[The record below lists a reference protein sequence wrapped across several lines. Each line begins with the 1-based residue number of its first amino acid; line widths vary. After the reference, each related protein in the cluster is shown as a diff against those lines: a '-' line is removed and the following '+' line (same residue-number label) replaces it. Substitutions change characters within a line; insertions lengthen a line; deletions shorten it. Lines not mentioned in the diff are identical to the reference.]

1 VAVIA
6 LAIPAAPVGAAEP
19 AASAEDFATKL
30 AALAERCDALG
41 LVEQARTTR
50 NWIIPRDP
58 RRQYFFVVPESD
70 SARPT
75 TDAPTVVQ
83 QWYAKFR
90 ELRRAHAESLWAE
103 VHRDLEEGRA
113 PTAFQKVH
121 ELLRHDPDHAEARRV
136 LGYQRVGDRWQ
147 TPDRIRT
154 QPGRTTHQT
163 FGWRRNEYWYVDS
176 PHFRITTNA
185 NPQAATLLAMR
196 FENAYTVWRQ
206 LFFEVWCSAD
216 LLRQVL
222 NGTRQF
228 ARRSSRYEVVVF
240 RDRDEYLAQLRKIE
254 PQIDVTL
261 AYYHK
266 GQRTAFFYAGDD
278 SPIANQ
284 YHEVTHQLFH
294 ECEGAAAD
302 PGETGDFWI
311 CEGMALYLESL
322 RFWDGFCT
330 LGGVESDRLQLAR
343 ARRLSGEFYLPLAEL
358 VELGRIPLQQHPE
371 LRRIYTQ
378 AAGLTHFLMDGQQG
392 QLRVAAIDYASQVN
406 AGRQKPHALATLC
419 GRPLAELDAQYAE
432 FLQVDDEELRQW
444 AELEVRQR
452 AIVGSPPGERATV
465 RDATPDASRPA
476 LSAVENLRL
485 GRTRVTDA
493 GLRQLQ
499 RVNLDRLQC
508 LDLSFTATT
517 DAGLACLRSA
527 RQLKQLFLESTKIGD
542 QALEVVS
549 EYSQLEELDLS
560 HTAVSEQG
568 LTRLDNL
575 TELKVL
581 WLAGIEVSDD
591 TLSRLKTRLPNV
603 EVR

>member
-1 VAVIA
+1 
-6 LAIPAAPVGAAEP
+6 
-19 AASAEDFATKL
+19 
-30 AALAERCDALG
+30 
-41 LVEQARTTR
+41 
-50 NWIIPRDP
+50 
-58 RRQYFFVVPESD
+58 
-70 SARPT
+70 
-75 TDAPTVVQ
+75 
-83 QWYAKFR
+83 
-90 ELRRAHAESLWAE
+90 
-103 VHRDLEEGRA
+103 
-113 PTAFQKVH
+113 
-121 ELLRHDPDHAEARRV
+121 
-136 LGYQRVGDRWQ
+136 
-147 TPDRIRT
+147 
-154 QPGRTTHQT
+154 
-163 FGWRRNEYWYVDS
+163 
-176 PHFRITTNA
+176 
-185 NPQAATLLAMR
+185 
-196 FENAYTVWRQ
+196 
-206 LFFEVWCSAD
+206 
-216 LLRQVL
+216 
-222 NGTRQF
+222 
-228 ARRSSRYEVVVF
+228 
-240 RDRDEYLAQLRKIE
+240 
-254 PQIDVTL
+254 
-261 AYYHK
+261 
-266 GQRTAFFYAGDD
+266 
-278 SPIANQ
+278 
-284 YHEVTHQLFH
+284 
-294 ECEGAAAD
+294 
-302 PGETGDFWI
+302 
-311 CEGMALYLESL
+311 
-322 RFWDGFCT
+322 
-330 LGGVESDRLQLAR
+330 
-343 ARRLSGEFYLPLAEL
+343 
-358 VELGRIPLQQHPE
+358 
-371 LRRIYTQ
+371 
-378 AAGLTHFLMDGQQG
+378 
-392 QLRVAAIDYASQVN
+392 
-406 AGRQKPHALATLC
+406 LATLC